1 MLTLTLIIGTMFA
14 IATGMVSDEIAYGG
28 VLLSRFKVSET
39 GKRRPK
45 TISD

>member
-28 VLLSRFKVSET
+28 VLLSRFKVT